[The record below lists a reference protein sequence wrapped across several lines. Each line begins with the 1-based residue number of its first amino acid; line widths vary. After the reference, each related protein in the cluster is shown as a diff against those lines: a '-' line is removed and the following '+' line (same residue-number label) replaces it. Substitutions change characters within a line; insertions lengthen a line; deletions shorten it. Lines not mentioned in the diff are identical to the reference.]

1 MSGGAGV
8 EWLFGYAYPHDD
20 ISLEDFRS
28 RDHLWELTKFA
39 VDFFHQHLPFPEM
52 EVSDELT
59 ASKDDYCLA
68 KRGSVLRNLFF
79 RTLRRPNWN
88 WRPVS
93 IRFAGTTRAT
103 AARFAPARSSESPVR
118 ARCRSVRLPRA
129 IRIAIGYASSRASR
143 NESTVPGSKCVAE
156 SDACSDQKAID
167 PKGGFL
173 EDL

>member
-68 KRGSVLRNLFF
+68 KRGSVYAIYFPHAAASELELEAGQYQVRWYDPRHGGALRPGTIE
-79 RTLRRPNWN
+79 RVAGPGK
-88 WRPVS
+88 VS
-93 IRFAGTTRAT
+93 LG
-103 AARFAPARSSESPVR
+103 AP
-118 ARCRSVRLPRA
+118 PRDSDRDWVCLVT
-129 IRIAIGYASSRASR
+129 RIA
-143 NESTVPGSKCVAE
+143 E
-156 SDACSDQKAID
+156 
-167 PKGGFL
+167 
-173 EDL
+173 